1 MSANTNTVVSSTEQT
16 KKRVYKKKEV
26 VVEAVVSTP
35 VEEVDV
41 PTVTDETVEEEV
53 LTKVD
58 EKDDKKSSVVNRE
71 SVMASFEELIASV
84 DGEIGALR
92 ASDNKSKSVPF
103 LRKVVAHLKK
113 LQKHT
118 ARIAK
123 GGKIRKTGASTTSGF
138 LKPVPVSD
146 EIRKFA
152 GWEKDE
158 LHSRVD
164 VTNFI
169 CQHIKKNNL
178 QKADDRRQIAPDAT
192 LKKIL
197 NIKKDSKDTIPYYEI
212 QKHIKHHF
220 PKPPAPLAVVS

>member
-1 MSANTNTVVSSTEQT
+1 MSANTVTVSSTEQT
-16 KKRVYKKKEV
+16 KKRVYKKKEPV
-26 VVEAVVSTP
+26 
-35 VEEVDV
+35 VEEVV
-41 PTVTDETVEEEV
+41 ATPVVETPVVEETVEEEG
-53 LTKVD
+53 LDKV
-58 EKDDKKSSVVNRE
+58 EEKKSSVVSRE
-71 SVMASFEELIASV
+71 SVMASFDELIASV
-84 DGEIGALR
+84 DTEIGALR

-123 GGKIRKTGASTTSGF
+123 GGKIRKTGASTSSGF

-178 QKADDRRQIAPDAT
+178 QKADDRRQIVPDAT

-220 PKPPAPLAVVS
+220 PKPPVPPASS

>member
-16 KKRVYKKKEV
+16 KKRVYKKKEPTV
-26 VVEAVVSTP
+26 
-35 VEEVDV
+35 VEEVVSAPVVEV
-41 PTVTDETVEEEV
+41 PVTEDTVEEEV
-53 LTKVD
+53 LGKVD
-58 EKDDKKSSVVNRE
+58 EKKSNVVNRE
-71 SVMASFEELIASV
+71 SVMASFDELIASV

-123 GGKIRKTGASTTSGF
+123 GGKIRKTGASTSSGF

-220 PKPPAPLAVVS
+220 PKPPVPAS